1 VKNKNVV
8 DKMAVAFRIRFRRL
22 LERMKIEDLTLDEI
36 TSEVEL
42 VRTQRYDAKRKA

>member
-1 VKNKNVV
+1 
-8 DKMAVAFRIRFRRL
+8 MAVAFRIRFRRL